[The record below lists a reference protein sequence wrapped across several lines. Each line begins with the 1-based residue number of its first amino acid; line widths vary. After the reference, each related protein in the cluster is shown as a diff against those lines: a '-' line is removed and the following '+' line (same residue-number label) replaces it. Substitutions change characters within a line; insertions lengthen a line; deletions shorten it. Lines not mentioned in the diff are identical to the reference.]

1 MPEVQTAATR
11 RALKRGSPALTDA
24 ELEELVRMEGYR
36 KLWRGDHE
44 AFFVDEGRTQ
54 HHFQYLT
61 GEQRNLLYVTDNLAR
76 LLTLKFTDLLVGEEP
91 LIEPAEENEVQAEAL
106 TRIAAQSRL
115 HAKAYTAALGA
126 SIAGLSW
133 LKVRLRGGKVILS
146 AISAGYVFPEWE
158 DRDDLLLRSVEQRSV
173 HQVGETQ
180 YLWVERHLPGRIEHE
195 LWLLDEAGYLKGRM
209 PDLTPI
215 GRSEPPVQETRVDE
229 LLFVPVPNVCY
240 EDEFASDYAGLE
252 SLFDNL
258 NNRRSQISRVLD
270 RHGDPKLQVPE
281 EMFDADGNFRFVGYE
296 ALGLPPGATALS
308 YLTWDAHLA
317 DQFQDVEETA
327 LTILRNAEMAPRL
340 VGLKKGAGQE
350 ATETLRLEAIT
361 TLAKVNRKALFF
373 RPALAAALRVAQKLE
388 NAWVP
393 GRRYPVGDVDVTLRD
408 GLPADEQRQTAIEA
422 DAVQARIRSRY
433 RAILNLSGDA
443 EEAEEELTRMAEEEA
458 GEPGSL
464 THALSHPEV
473 DLNE

>member
-1 MPEVQTAATR
+1 
-11 RALKRGSPALTDA
+11 
-24 ELEELVRMEGYR
+24 MEGYR

-44 AFFVDEGRTQ
+44 AYFVDEARTQ
-54 HHFQYLT
+54 HKFQYLT
-61 GEQRNLLYVTDNLAR
+61 GDQENLLYVTDNLAR
-76 LLTLKFTDLLVGEEP
+76 LITLKFTDLLVGEEP
-91 LIEPAEENEVQAEAL
+91 LIEPVEENEAQAEAL
-106 TRIAAQSRL
+106 TRMATDSRL

-133 LKVRLRGGKVILS
+133 FKVRLRSGRVIIS
-146 AISAGYVFPEWE
+146 AISASYVFPEWE
-158 DRDDLLLRSVEQRSV
+158 DQEDLLLRAVEQRSV

-180 YLWVERHLPGRIEHE
+180 FLCVERHTPGLITHE

-209 PDLTPI
+209 NDLSAI
-215 GRSEPPVQETRVDE
+215 GRSDEMVRKTGIDE

-240 EDEFASDYAGLE
+240 EDQLASDYEGLE

-258 NNRRSQISRVLD
+258 NNRRSQIARVLD

-281 EMFDADGNFRFVGYE
+281 EMFDQDGNFRCVGYE
-296 ALGLPPGATALS
+296 ALGVPSGATALS

-340 VGLKKGAGQE
+340 VGLKKGSGQE
-350 ATETLRLEAIT
+350 ATETLRLECIT

-373 RPALAAALRVAQKLE
+373 RPALANALRVAQKLE

-393 GRRYPVGDVDVTLRD
+393 GRRYPVGDVEVTLRD
-408 GLPADEQRQTAIEA
+408 GLPADEQRQTGIEA
-422 DAVQARIRSRY
+422 DAVQARIRSRR
-433 RAILNLSGDA
+433 RAIINLGGSE
-443 EEAEEELTRMAEEEA
+443 EEADEELAQMAEEEA